1 MDEKEKV
8 EKAVPTPEAP
18 AGVQKE
24 EMSAPKADAKPAGVP
39 VAGTV
44 SGVNGPMPA
53 ELHGWSWGAFCL
65 SWIWGIGNSTY
76 IAFLVF
82 VPFANV
88 VMPFVLG
95 AKGNEWAWT
104 HRKFESVAQFKE
116 VQKAWT
122 IWGLVMLGL
131 SILMSILF
139 GAAMIALIGEMMSDA
154 NAANVNNTI
163 VY

>member
-8 EKAVPTPEAP
+8 EEAAPQAP
-18 AGVQKE
+18 AGV
-24 EMSAPKADAKPAGVP
+24 PT
-39 VAGTV
+39 AGTV

-53 ELHGWSWGAFCL
+53 ELHGWNWGAFCL
-65 SWIWGIGNSTY
+65 HWIWGIGNSTY

-95 AKGNEWAWT
+95 AKGNEWAWM

-122 IWGLVMLGL
+122 IWGLSILGF
-131 SILMSILF
+131 SILMIIIFWKIIIIPFVIMYL
-139 GAAMIALIGEMMSDA
+139 MITAQPGQW
-154 NAANVNNTI
+154 
-163 VY
+163 

>member
-8 EKAVPTPEAP
+8 EEAVPTPEAP
-18 AGVQKE
+18 AGVQVE
-24 EMSAPKADAKPAGVP
+24 VAVPMPTPQPTGVP
-39 VAGTV
+39 TAGTV

-53 ELHGWSWGAFCL
+53 ELHGWNWGAFCL
-65 SWIWGIGNSTY
+65 NWIWGIGNSTY

-131 SILMSILF
+131 GIIMWILF
-139 GAAMIALIGEMMSDA
+139 GAAIIALIVKMMGEA
-154 NAANVNNTI
+154 NNASVNNTI